1 MTKINSS
8 SKKGGAYSARERT
21 VTYAPQFNFA
31 VGTTV
36 PLAHLTGP
44 KMLAQRL
51 ESANCTVQYISF

>member
-36 PLAHLTGP
+36 LLAHGLDRT
-44 KMLAQRL
+44 
-51 ESANCTVQYISF
+51 

>member
-36 PLAHLTGP
+36 PLAHGLDRTENVGP
-44 KMLAQRL
+44 KARKCKLP
-51 ESANCTVQYISF
+51 CPIS

>member
-1 MTKINSS
+1 MPSKDQNSANICLKLN

-36 PLAHLTGP
+36 LLAHGLDRT
-44 KMLAQRL
+44 
-51 ESANCTVQYISF
+51 

>member
-36 PLAHLTGP
+36 PLAHGLDRT
-44 KMLAQRL
+44 
-51 ESANCTVQYISF
+51 